1 MTSIFSGKTADDT
14 PATVL
19 RKLRV
24 WGWRGAASY
33 LRIRAENAMNR
44 RELLANARRHRGVAP
59 VRGVTVV
66 APLSLKYSNS
76 KTVRDFAWALK
87 AAGIPFQTF
96 DTNRR
101 PEVPLEDYGPI
112 LTPKEDFVATKYDHV
127 VEMFKSPF
135 PGGLVPHRARIAFW
149 EGAGG
154 MLDVFPYLAKPD
166 PVIAMS
172 DFNAEHFRRELPA
185 TTPVFKIV
193 YPLPLDVAGFDPPG
207 EVRDRFGIPRDA
219 FAVFYNFDLGSYFR
233 KNPEAAV
240 RSFAEAFRSEP
251 RARLVL
257 KLKWAAEH
265 AGKVARLEALAGA
278 LGVRDRLVLVRDY
291 LSRRDLHGLAN
302 ACDCYFSPHRGEG
315 FGIGIAEA
323 MLMEKPVVATDWSA
337 TTEFV
342 RPEHSIPV
350 PYRLVPVGPGEYFKM
365 DAWADIDEPAATAAL
380 RRLFDD
386 PALGAKLGRDARAFV
401 LRHFSVDAVR
411 RDVEAFLDA

>member
-1 MTSIFSGKTADDT
+1 MNNT
-14 PATVL
+14 PATYL

-24 WGWRGAASY
+24 WGWRGAVSY
-33 LRIRAENAMNR
+33 LRILREDILNR
-44 RELLANARRHRGVAP
+44 RELLRNAQRHLGVAP
-59 VRGVTVV
+59 ARGITVV
-66 APLSLKYSNS
+66 APLSMKYSNS
-76 KTVRDFAWALK
+76 KTVRDFVWALK

-101 PEVPLEDYGPI
+101 PEVPEEDFRDI
-112 LTPKEDFVATKYDHV
+112 LTPKEDFVATKFDHV

-135 PGGLVPHRARIAFW
+135 PDGLVPHRARIAFW
-149 EGAGG
+149 EGEGG

-172 DFNAEHFRRELPA
+172 DFNAAQFRRELPA
-185 TTPVFKIV
+185 STPVFKIV
-193 YPLPLDVAGFDPPG
+193 YPLPLDVAGFDPPA
-207 EVRDRFGIPRDA
+207 VMRVRFGIPAYA

-240 RSFAEAFRSEP
+240 RAFAEAFRDEP

-265 AGKVARLEALAGA
+265 ADKVVRLEALAGT
-278 LGVRDRLVLVRDY
+278 LGIRDRLVLVRDY

-342 RPEHSIPV
+342 RPEHAIPV
-350 PYRLVPVGPGEYFKM
+350 PCRMVPVAPGEYFRM
-365 DAWADIDEPAATAAL
+365 DAWADIVVPAAAAAL
-380 RRLFDD
+380 RRLFNE
-386 PALGAKLGRDARAFV
+386 PGLRAELGRKARAFV
-401 LRHFSVDAVR
+401 LDHFSARKVAA
-411 RDVEAFLDA
+411 DVERFLDA